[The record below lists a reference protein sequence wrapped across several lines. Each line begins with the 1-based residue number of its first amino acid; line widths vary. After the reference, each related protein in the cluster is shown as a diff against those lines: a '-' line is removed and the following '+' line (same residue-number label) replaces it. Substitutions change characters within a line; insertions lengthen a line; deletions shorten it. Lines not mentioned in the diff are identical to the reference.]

1 MDENPWVRPQKLL
14 ASFCGKLC
22 EAKSRAKRVPRQC
35 GFLRSKNQIASSIPT
50 GQEGEIEKGKVGGEY
65 DETSGSMEVDTD
77 GNVKVNVDYKRNG
90 VRVGGWIDSNGNA
103 GISIG
108 VSKSY

>member
-1 MDENPWVRPQKLL
+1 
-14 ASFCGKLC
+14 
-22 EAKSRAKRVPRQC
+22 
-35 GFLRSKNQIASSIPT
+35 
-50 GQEGEIEKGKVGGEY
+50 
-65 DETSGSMEVDTD
+65 MEVDTD